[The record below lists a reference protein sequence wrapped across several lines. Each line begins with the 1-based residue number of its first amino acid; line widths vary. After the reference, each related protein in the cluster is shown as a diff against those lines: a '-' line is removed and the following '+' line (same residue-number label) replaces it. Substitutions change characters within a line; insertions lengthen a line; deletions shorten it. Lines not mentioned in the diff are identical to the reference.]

1 MSKLVHRVRSNVL
14 VIFYF
19 YLVVQ
24 YSASLLRLLQ
34 APIGGKYR
42 LWLCGLS
49 TPQRSLCVVGRQGRR
64 KKEST
69 RGTMGGGGE
78 KAFSPSHR
86 SPSLSSFRLL
96 VFSLGYPAGVSTA
109 ERVVCCGYFGKAVK
123 KIIHYNQYTWANCSQ
138 FVLLWVF
145 TFTSVLEAHVRNF

>member
-14 VIFYF
+14 VIFKF

-49 TPQRSLCVVGRQGRR
+49 TPQRSLCMVGRQGRR

-86 SPSLSSFRLL
+86 SPSLSRIFIGLPSGSIYGGESCVLRL
-96 VFSLGYPAGVSTA
+96 FWKGC
-109 ERVVCCGYFGKAVK
+109 E